1 MGPDARQP
9 TTAAADK
16 PCALKAV
23 DVTASP
29 YKDFGA
35 KPCDERPTGAARKS
49 RPYKVMKEKAED
61 AQLDKIFVQLADLSG
76 DDYLCAG
83 HAAFIGDLLRL
94 PSKKKDV
101 EDYLNKH
108 SKPRRRTPAPAS
120 RNAAS
125 GPGART
131 PTPSGPRTGAGSATT
146 SGTIGSDQNVKKRVP
161 VRRSYDDIRG
171 SQSVMLGPNDNCT
184 ARRNQ
189 GPGGLPRSPNV
200 SPSRPRASPV
210 PVAKKSE
217 GPASSSAPRTAWAP
231 QANKGGSNRLPVKT
245 APNTLRAAASR
256 DSLRPDSGKNTSPS
270 VRRPSDGSRV
280 QSIAAMFGGASQH
293 APANSSTAP
302 GARNTLPK
310 PADSEK
316 RLRKSSSTAVLS
328 ASRPISAAVHRP
340 VSTATL
346 LAPARPMSQRF
357 SHVTPTTDS
366 DHSDDRLR
374 NIEVEL
380 RKVQTELAAR
390 NTELSMVETRRMK
403 ERDES
408 LYHIHQIEEQTAL
421 HRSEWERELAAARLQ
436 AIEATRE
443 ADELRERLKAQTDEV
458 IRTAAEVDKLKV
470 LLEARKVADPAISS
484 DHRNLL
490 ESTAQLR
497 TELEE
502 ARRSLMDLGLV
513 VVEKENRIR
522 DLEDQ
527 LERRSSGGAPS
538 PASPPQSGTAT
549 PPEIPES
556 VTACAPQPP
565 LGLLQIARYPD
576 RQHVLRPY
584 ASRSALSSPRSASAP
599 SPPATVETPAVETDI
614 NADWTL
620 ADTFLANTERPVENP
635 LVHLFDASR
644 QELQRFIPSNKLDV
658 TILTHLY
665 LDHNG
670 ITIFPECIA
679 QMRQLVL
686 LNLDFNR
693 ISHIPTAVEKL
704 TELRELCLS
713 NNCIFD
719 MSESV
724 GSLRKLEYLDLSH
737 NSLATLPF
745 TLFSQMESLGSLD
758 LSYNRF
764 EHLPPSLGLC
774 YRSLKGL
781 SIAGNPI
788 APKSLS
794 GASGEELKL
803 LMANV
808 DEAKAA
814 LEPKTP
820 AERVAHAEKAMRRL
834 NSAAQQRNNLNRM
847 SYGSSMSVDTTNSG
861 PDGEGR
867 DRDASSYRFDSFDS
881 GGSLSALLIKE
892 YSTTNRLRCEGP
904 AEKALQRQLLFLRDV
919 YDLNPVT
926 NAGKLPSNAELRS
939 SDSPTLQSP
948 PDSSG
953 GSLPRSLPAATVTQP
968 DRRRSVVME
977 LLTTEQTYVR
987 ELHNVHDIYVSR
999 FSSWLGSRE
1008 MDLIFGNLAS
1018 IFMIH
1023 RDHLLPGLVRQRD
1036 VPGQPLGELF
1046 LTIVPYMKMY
1056 STYYNNLD
1064 ASTSFIAHLG
1074 STTTS
1079 SGFFGSSTSN
1089 MNNTLTRTS
1098 TSSSASST
1106 RSSASSIA
1114 APSGALMFAS
1124 IKKPT
1129 LKKIR
1134 TFLKHARAHPQHTQ
1148 ISLQAFLLLPV
1159 QRLPRYKLLLESL
1172 LGCTGPE
1179 HEDFDPLCRAVD
1191 QVRARV
1197 AECNENKRA
1206 AEDREAALAVTAR
1219 IVIPRDDSYEVLGA
1233 DSVRKVPSTRRL
1245 VREGPVKV
1253 VKMVQRVNTGNGLDV
1268 TANPMGAPGPM
1279 TPTSPGRVIT
1289 TADVEELALDGVDDE
1304 GRDAYWFLFSD
1315 LLCWC
1320 KAGRRGQNTH
1330 ELIRAMDV
1338 NGAEALSPTTARV
1351 RGDGCVLYVE
1361 CADAQAWALSLNT
1374 GRL

>member
-1 MGPDARQP
+1 M
-9 TTAAADK
+9 AAGEK
-16 PCALKAV
+16 PCALRTV
-23 DVTASP
+23 DVTSGP
-29 YKDFGA
+29 FKEFGA
-35 KPCDERPTGAARKS
+35 KPCDEKPTGAARKS
-49 RPYKVMKEKAED
+49 RQYKVLKEKAED

-76 DDYLCAG
+76 DEFLCAG

-101 EDYLNKH
+101 EEYLNKQ
-108 SKPRRRTPAPAS
+108 SKPRRKTPAPAS
-120 RNAAS
+120 RAAAS

-131 PTPSGPRTGAGSATT
+131 PTPSGMKNGPATM
-146 SGTIGSDQNVKKRVP
+146 SGLPSTDQNLKKRIP
-161 VRRSYDDIRG
+161 VRRSYDDLR
-171 SQSVMLGPNDNCT
+171 SNQKNLLGPNDSGQCT

-189 GPGGLPRSPNV
+189 APGGLHRSPNV

-210 PVAKKSE
+210 PGASKRSE
-217 GPASSSAPRTAWAP
+217 GPAPSAPRTAWA
-231 QANKGGSNRLPVKT
+231 QSATKAGSNRPPPAKASPT
-245 APNTLRAAASR
+245 ILRTVASR
-256 DSLRPDSGKNTSPS
+256 DSLRPDSSQRSSPS

-293 APANSSTAP
+293 TLLNGSMAAGSRNAPLS
-302 GARNTLPK
+302 K
-310 PADSEK
+310 PADVER

-328 ASRPISAAVHRP
+328 ASRPSPSATHRP
-340 VSTATL
+340 VSTAAL
-346 LAPARPMSQRF
+346 LAPPRPVSQRF
-357 SHVTPTTDS
+357 THVAPAS
-366 DHSDDRLR
+366 DFKHSDDRLR
-374 NIEVEL
+374 SVEAEL
-380 RKVQTELAAR
+380 REVQTELAAR

-421 HRSEWERELAAARLQ
+421 HRSEWERELAAARLL
-436 AIEATRE
+436 AIEASRE
-443 ADELRERLKAQTDEV
+443 ADELRVRLKAQAEEAN
-458 IRTAAEVDKLKV
+458 RTAAEIEKLKA
-470 LLEARKVADPAISS
+470 LLEVRTFT
-484 DHRNLL
+484 DHQAHS
-490 ESTAQLR
+490 ESRAQSR
-497 TELEE
+497 SELEE
-502 ARRSLMDLGLV
+502 ARRSLVDLELV
-513 VVEKENRIR
+513 VIERENRIR
-522 DLEDQ
+522 HLEDQ

-549 PPEIPES
+549 PPEIPET
-556 VTACAPQPP
+556 VGVCAPQPP

-576 RQHVLRPY
+576 RQNVLRSY
-584 ASRSALSSPRSASAP
+584 ASRSALSSPRSTSAP
-599 SPPATVETPAVETDI
+599 SPTTAVESPAAEPDI
-614 NADWTL
+614 NADWNL
-620 ADTFLANTERPVENP
+620 ADTFLANSERPAENP

-644 QELQRFIPSNKLDV
+644 QELQRFIPSHKLDV

-679 QMRQLVL
+679 QMGQLVL
-686 LNLDFNR
+686 LSLDFNR
-693 ISHIPTAVEKL
+693 ISQIPTSVEKL
-704 TELRELCLS
+704 SELRELCLS
-713 NNCIFD
+713 HNCIFD
-719 MSESV
+719 VSDSV

-737 NSLATLPF
+737 NCLSSVPF

-758 LSYNRF
+758 ISYNRF

-774 YRSLKGL
+774 YRTLKGL

-788 APKSLS
+788 DPKSLS

-820 AERVAHAEKAMRRL
+820 ADRVAHAEKAMRRL
-834 NSAAQQRNNLNRM
+834 TSAAQQRNNLNRM
-847 SYGSSMSVDTTNSG
+847 SYGSSMSVDTSTSG
-861 PDGEGR
+861 FDGESR
-867 DRDASSYRFDSFDS
+867 EKDANTSAVPAYRFDSFDS

-892 YSTTNRLRCEGP
+892 YSSSNRLRCEGP
-904 AEKALQRQLLFLRDV
+904 AEKALRRQLLFLRDV
-919 YDLNPVT
+919 YDLNPVIT
-926 NAGKLPSNAELRS
+926 AGKISSNSELPSSN
-939 SDSPTLQSP
+939 SPTPQSP

-953 GSLPRSLPAATVTQP
+953 GLLPRSLPVATVTQP
-968 DRRRSVVME
+968 ERRRSVVME

-987 ELHNVHDIYVSR
+987 ELQNLHDIYVSR

-1023 RDHLLPGLVRQRD
+1023 RDHLLPGLIRQRD
-1036 VPGQPLGELF
+1036 ASGQPLGELF

-1064 ASTSFIAHLG
+1064 ASTSFIAQLE

-1079 SGFFGSSTSN
+1079 SGFFGNSTSS
-1089 MNNTLTRTS
+1089 MNNTLMRTS

-1106 RSSASSIA
+1106 RSSAWSIV
-1114 APSGALMFAS
+1114 APTSALMLAS

-1134 TFLKHARAHPQHTQ
+1134 TLLKHARTHPQHSQ
-1148 ISLQAFLLLPV
+1148 INLQAFLLLPV

-1179 HEDFDPLCRAVD
+1179 HEDFDPLCRAVE

-1206 AEDREAALAVTAR
+1206 AEDRETALAVTAR
-1219 IVIPRDDSYEVLGA
+1219 IIIPQDDSYEVPGA

-1253 VKMVQRVNTGNGLDV
+1253 VKMVQRINTVTGLGSATTTNGWPD
-1268 TANPMGAPGPM
+1268 PI
-1279 TPTSPGRVIT
+1279 TPTSPGRTIT
-1289 TADVEELALDGVDDE
+1289 TADVEELPLDGVDDE

-1320 KAGRRGQNTH
+1320 KAGRRGQNRH
-1330 ELIRAMDV
+1330 ELFRAMEV
-1338 NGAEALSPTTARV
+1338 NGAEAFSPATARV

-1361 CADAQAWALSLNT
+1361 CADAQGWALSLNT